1 MLVTAVHHLLMV
13 FHPLAVV
20 VEHLGVLQ
28 LEELEVL
35 VEVL

>member
-1 MLVTAVHHLLMV
+1 MAAILVLMV
-13 FHPLAVV
+13 LPLLAVV